1 MVTLGMWGNAL
12 ALRVPSLIAK
22 AGKLRP
28 GMVAEL
34 RLRDDGS
41 IVVRLATAKAR
52 RRAGVASE
60 ASSEVENGVV
70 EKPAVW

>member
-12 ALRVPSLIAK
+12 ALRLPSHIAK
-22 AGKLRP
+22 AGRLRP
-28 GMVAEL
+28 GMAAEL

-41 IVVRLATAKAR
+41 IVVRLAGAKAR

-60 ASSEVENGVV
+60 ASSEAGDAIL
-70 EKPAVW
+70 EKPVVW